1 MSDKVRIYQLAKELG
16 VENKALMAKLDEL
29 GVEYKSHSSSL
40 EHDIAETVKQLITGD
55 KTSGSTPTPARAEV
69 VKPKVEPEKP
79 KPEEVKVEAPKTETL
94 KAPTPQPIPQ
104 TVTTQ
109 PAPKQPVAT
118 QATSKPETRNLK
130 PETQTAVAVKQPPV
144 KAEPEVK
151 KTLTK
156 EERRAL
162 VPADAPR
169 RAPVVTV
176 MGHVDHGKTSLLD
189 FIRKSRVAE
198 REAGGITQH
207 IGAYQVE
214 TSHGPI
220 TFFDTPGHEAFTTI
234 RQRGANATDIAVI
247 VVAADDSI
255 MPQTR
260 EAIAHAKAAKV
271 PIIVAVNKTDLPQAN
286 PDKVKQD
293 LMQLELIP
301 EEYGGDTVVV
311 PLSAKTGKGVDNLL
325 EMIALV
331 ADLENYRAVTNIPAH
346 GVIIESVL
354 DKRAGVLATVLVQE
368 GTLKIADYVVAG
380 EAWAKVKAMTDSDGK
395 RVNEAKPSVPVQI
408 LGFSEQPVAGESIQ
422 AVVSEVAAKA
432 LVAERKGLRV
442 DLETEDR
449 NARAKVTLAELFG
462 TEAKGKIINLILRA
476 DTQGSL
482 EAIKGVIQKEA
493 AKSEEVDIN
502 IMLSE
507 VGAPN
512 ESDLLLASTSGA
524 TIMTFNV
531 TPTGTVEKSAER
543 QDITIKSYKIIYQL
557 AEDVQRMIRGQTE
570 PTYEEKI
577 IGHAE
582 VRQLISIPKMGTIA
596 GSYVTDGVV
605 RRGAK
610 ARIYRGGKEVYKGSV
625 SQLKRFKDDAR
636 EVGTGF
642 ECGINLQ
649 NYDSVQ
655 QGDVIEVYDMVEI
668 PA

>member
-1 MSDKVRIYQLAKELG
+1 MPDKVRIYQLAKELG
-16 VENKALMAKLDEL
+16 VENKTLMAKLDEL
-29 GVEYKSHSSSL
+29 GVEYKSHSSTL
-40 EHDIAETVKQLITGD
+40 EHDTAETVKQLLKGE
-55 KTSGSTPTPARAEV
+55 KQGSESSVQSTPTKTEEV
-69 VKPKVEPEKP
+69 KPTPKVEPANPETP
-79 KPEEVKVEAPKTETL
+79 KPETPKPETP
-94 KAPTPQPIPQ
+94 K
-104 TVTTQ
+104 TQ
-109 PAPKQPVAT
+109 PAPAAQTMTQTIEKPPTPKLEAAVAIKQPST
-118 QATSKPETRNLK
+118 KP
-130 PETQTAVAVKQPPV
+130 
-144 KAEPEVK
+144 AEPEVK
-151 KTLTK
+151 KPLTK

-162 VPADAPR
+162 IPADAPR

-207 IGAYQVE
+207 IGAYQVL

-311 PLSAKTGKGVDNLL
+311 PLSARTGKGVENLL
-325 EMIALV
+325 EMISLI

-408 LGFSEQPVAGESIQ
+408 LGFSEQPVAGESIE
-422 AVVSEVAAKA
+422 AVTSEVVAKA
-432 LVAERKGLRV
+432 LVLERKQLRV

-462 TEAKGKIINLILRA
+462 TESKDKIINLILRA

-482 EAIKGVIQKEA
+482 EAIKGILQKEA
-493 AKSEEVDIN
+493 AKSDEVDIN
-502 IMLSE
+502 LMLAE

-531 TPTGTVEKSAER
+531 NPTGTVEKSAER
-543 QDITIKSYKIIYQL
+543 QGISIKPYKIIYQL

-570 PTYEEKI
+570 PTYEEKVL
-577 IGHAE
+577 GHAE
-582 VRQLISIPKMGTIA
+582 VRQVISIPKMGTIA
-596 GSYVTDGVV
+596 GSYVTDGIV

-610 ARIYRGGKEVYKGSV
+610 ARIFRGGKEIYKGSV
-625 SQLKRFKDDAR
+625 AQLKRFKDDAR

-649 NYDSVQ
+649 NYDTVQ
-655 QGDVIEVYDMVEI
+655 QGDVIEVYDLVEV

>member
-16 VENKALMAKLDEL
+16 VENKELMAKLDEL
-29 GVEYKSHSSSL
+29 GVEYKSHSSTL
-40 EHDIAETVKQLITGD
+40 EHDTAETVKQLIQGD
-55 KTSGSTPTPARAEV
+55 KQSAGAGVQNTEKTVANVVETKAESAKIETPQAEVTKAQSAPTKQTMTQTIEKPTPSTSSGQAPKPQTSTPA
-69 VKPKVEPEKP
+69 
-79 KPEEVKVEAPKTETL
+79 
-94 KAPTPQPIPQ
+94 
-104 TVTTQ
+104 
-109 PAPKQPVAT
+109 
-118 QATSKPETRNLK
+118 
-130 PETQTAVAVKQPPV
+130 TAVAVKQPETKP
-144 KAEPEVK
+144 AELEVK

-162 VPADAPR
+162 IPADAPR

-207 IGAYQVE
+207 IGAYQVQ

-271 PIIVAVNKTDLPQAN
+271 PIIVAINKTDLPQAN

-293 LMQLELIP
+293 LMQLELVP

-311 PLSAKTGKGVDNLL
+311 PLSARTGKGVDELL
-325 EMIALV
+325 EMISLV
-331 ADLENYRAVTNIPAH
+331 ADLENYRAVTNIAAH

-368 GTLKIADYVVAG
+368 GTLHVADYVVAG

-408 LGFSEQPVAGESIQ
+408 LGFSEQPVAGETIE
-422 AVVSEVAAKA
+422 AVKSEVAAKA
-432 LVAERKGLRV
+432 LVAERKQLRV

-449 NARAKVTLAELFG
+449 NARSKVTLAELFG
-462 TEAKGKIINLILRA
+462 EQGKEKVINLILRA

-482 EAIKGVIQKEA
+482 EAIRGIIQKEA
-493 AKSEEVDIN
+493 AKSDEVDIN
-502 IMLSE
+502 IMLAE

-512 ESDLLLASTSGA
+512 ESDLLLASTSDA

-531 TPTGTVEKSAER
+531 NPTGGVEKSAER
-543 QDITIKSYKIIYQL
+543 QGIEIKSYKIIYQL

-570 PTYEEKI
+570 PTYEEKVL
-577 IGHAE
+577 GHAE
-582 VRQLISIPKMGTIA
+582 VRQVINIPKAGTIA

-610 ARIYRGGKEVYKGSV
+610 ARIFRGGKEVYKGSIA
-625 SQLKRFKDDAR
+625 QLKRFKDDAR

-649 NYDSVQ
+649 NYDNVQ
-655 QGDVIEVYDMVEI
+655 QGDVIEVYDMVEV